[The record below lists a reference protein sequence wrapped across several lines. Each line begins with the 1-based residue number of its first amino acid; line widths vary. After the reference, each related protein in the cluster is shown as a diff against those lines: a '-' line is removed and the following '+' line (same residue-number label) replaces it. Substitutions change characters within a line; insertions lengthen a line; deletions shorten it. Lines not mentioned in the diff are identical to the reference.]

1 MPSLPLGQHAHS
13 LAAGLA
19 RLDSRAEISSA
30 RVSSGRRLDR
40 PATDSPALGQ
50 VAKLEGDQGRLRAA
64 EINIQNGVSQLQA
77 TTGQLGTIGRVLS
90 RLSELA
96 VLSQNPTQSQEQS
109 ALYASESGEL
119 QAQLRLI
126 IGGSVAEIGGTTD
139 VDAPSGSFNG
149 RPLFGPGPAPAL
161 AIGADTADTYQL
173 PVLNLRA
180 GALGRIINQ
189 DADGNFTF
197 ALDANAVATLKD
209 AVAQVSGAQ
218 AQVGAGQ
225 SRLNFAANVAA
236 TAAANREAALSTLQ
250 DTDLA
255 AEVTAQARYKF
266 LTESHTSMLAQAR
279 DATAKLLP
287 LLSRS

>member
-1 MPSLPLGQHAHS
+1 MSSLPLGQHAHS

-19 RLDSRAEISSA
+19 RLDTRAEISSA
-30 RVSSGRRLDR
+30 RVSSGRRIDR

-50 VAKLEGDQGRLRAA
+50 IAKLESDQGRLRAA
-64 EINIQNGVSQLQA
+64 EVNIQNGVSQLQA
-77 TTGQLGTIGRVLS
+77 TSGQLGTIGRVLA

-96 VLSQNPTQSQEQS
+96 VLGQNPAQSQDQS
-109 ALYASESGEL
+109 ALYATEFVEL
-119 QAQLRLI
+119 QSQLRQI
-126 IGGSVAEIGGTTD
+126 IGGSVAEIGGTND
-139 VDAPSGSFNG
+139 VDSPSGSFNG
-149 RPLFGPGPAPAL
+149 RPLFGPGNAEALAVGPAPS
-161 AIGADTADTYQL
+161 DTYRL
-173 PVLNLRA
+173 PTLDLRS
-180 GALGRIINQ
+180 GPLGRLINQ

-197 ALDANAVATLKD
+197 RPDAASIATLNQ
-209 AVAQVSGAQ
+209 AVSQLSSAQ
-218 AQVGAGQ
+218 AEVGAGQ

-287 LLSRS
+287 LLSRQ